1 MNEFGLLKIIGII
14 ITLLFV
20 GFFAG
25 IQVAFISA
33 NKFSFELKRKQG
45 LRSGRV
51 LAQLLEH
58 CSVQIQAVRTTKNS
72 QTWFVL
78 CRLVERVVIRH
89 IR

>member
-1 MNEFGLLKIIGII
+1 MNQFGLLKIIGII

-20 GFFAG
+20 RFFAG

-51 LAQLLEH
+51 LAQLLDH
-58 CSVQIQAVRTTKNS
+58 PVRFTGTTLLGLTLS
-72 QTWFVL
+72 I
-78 CRLVERVVIRH
+78 VI
-89 IR
+89 